1 MTNALD
7 LTDAVVREHFT
18 GIIRELLAAEPH
30 FLANALLGATEAG
43 NGTWTTNSDGSV
55 TFNGTVQFPNGT
67 NLASGAGVVIFGPDG
82 GVANFPAVEQGEPGL
97 PPTLNF
103 TINQL
108 PATTALPSPNPAVT
122 VSNPGG
128 PGVASVIDVVISLN
142 SGEQGPEGVLS
153 VLSAVD
159 LENTPSAGDMIGFDA
174 VNNKAQWQPIY
185 TGSWDFLGGIG
196 ATESNTQSVKNMG
209 SLAIP
214 AQPFAWWP
222 EVYAQGVVIGAV
234 DTQVNLVARINSD
247 SVSTGG
253 GIVCAQGLGAA
264 GAAPPPISVIPM
276 GLQLGTVPAAGST
289 PTTPIIPA
297 GTAVTIFL
305 NAENQTAS
313 ANAWNT
319 AGGAWM
325 QVKVGPIVGPVA
337 VTTASS

>member
-1 MTNALD
+1 MTID
-7 LTDAVVREHFT
+7 FTDSLVREQFA
-18 GIIRELLAAEPH
+18 GIIRDLLAAEPH

-82 GVANFPAVEQGEPGL
+82 GVASFPAVSTGEPGL

-103 TINQL
+103 TVIQL
-108 PATTALPSPNPAVT
+108 PAGTALPSPNPAVT
-122 VSNPGG
+122 VVSPGG
-128 PGVASVIDVVISLN
+128 PGVASVINVDISINAGATGPSGAATILN
-142 SGEQGPEGVLS
+142 
-153 VLSAVD
+153 ATD
-159 LENTPSAGDMIGFDA
+159 LENAPTAGNMIGFDA

-185 TGSWDFLGGIG
+185 TGAWYFLGSIG
-196 ATESNTQSVKNMG
+196 ATSPNAQSVKNMG
-209 SLAIP
+209 SLAIA

-222 EVYAQGVVIGAV
+222 EVYAQGLVIGAV

-247 SVSTGG
+247 SVSSGG

-264 GAAPPPISVIPM
+264 GDAPPPISVIPM
-276 GLQLGTVPAAGST
+276 GLQLGTVPASGTTA
-289 PTTPIIPA
+289 TTPIIPA

-305 NAENQTAS
+305 NAEGQTAS

-319 AGGAWM
+319 AAGAWM

-337 VTTASS
+337 VSS

>member
-1 MTNALD
+1 VTID
-7 LTDAVVREHFT
+7 LTDAAVREHFT
-18 GIIRELLAAEPH
+18 GIIRDLLAAEPH

-82 GVANFPAVEQGEPGL
+82 GVASFPAVEQGESGL

-103 TINQL
+103 TVTQV
-108 PATTALPSPNPAVT
+108 AAGTALPSPNPAVT
-122 VSNPGG
+122 VVSPGG
-128 PGVASVIDVVISLN
+128 PGVASVLNVDISLN
-142 SGEQGPEGVLS
+142 AGTTGPSGAATILN
-153 VLSAVD
+153 ATD
-159 LENTPSAGDMIGFDA
+159 LENTPTAGNMIGFDA
-174 VNNKAQWQPIY
+174 VNNKAQWQPIF
-185 TGSWDFLGGIG
+185 TGSWYFLGSIQ
-196 ATESNTQSVKNMG
+196 ATASDTTSVKNLG

-214 AQPFAWWP
+214 AQLFAWWP
-222 EVYAQGVVIGAV
+222 EVYAQGLVIGAV

-247 SVSTGG
+247 SVSSGG

-264 GAAPPPISVIPM
+264 GAAPAPISVIPM
-276 GLQLGTVPAAGST
+276 GLQLGTVPASGTT

-319 AGGAWM
+319 AAGAWM

-337 VTTASS
+337 VST